1 MNLVHWID
9 IAGLLFIV
17 VALVVDGKSDP
28 TRANVIMGW
37 FCAFFW
43 CLNATISHFIAK

>member
-9 IAGLLFIV
+9 IAGLLFI
-17 VALVVDGKSDP
+17 VVDGKSDP

-37 FCAFFW
+37 FCAFIW